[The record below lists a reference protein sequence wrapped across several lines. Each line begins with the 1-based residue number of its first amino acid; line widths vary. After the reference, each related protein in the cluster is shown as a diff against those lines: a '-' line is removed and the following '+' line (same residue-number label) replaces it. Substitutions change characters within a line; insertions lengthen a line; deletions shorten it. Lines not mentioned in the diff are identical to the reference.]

1 MARPVVVMRVGGL
14 PEVVMHQKTGLLVEQ
29 DNREGL
35 TEAMGFLLEHP
46 AAAAHMG
53 QAARRQ
59 VLRVF
64 TAISACV
71 ERVNEDRF
79 PI

>member
-1 MARPVVVMRVGGL
+1 
-14 PEVVMHQKTGLLVEQ
+14 
-29 DNREGL
+29 
-35 TEAMGFLLEHP
+35 MGFLLEHP

-64 TAISACV
+64 SFERCV
-71 ERVNEDRF
+71 ATYDALYRKLA
-79 PI
+79 